1 MYTGMSFPHTH
12 NPITTMLIWRHRALP
27 CFLAGDGRA
36 MSVQILTS
44 ATSAS
49 SGNESA
55 LSTTQRPLNLLS
67 GRECTFVGCQVG
79 ENNPTVTMIRA
90 KQQMLQRSIC
100 CEVHKKADLLLQKME
115 GLNTWDL
122 NKGALNLSYY

>member
-100 CEVHKKADLLLQKME
+100 WQNSVFLVVKCTKRRI
-115 GLNTWDL
+115 
-122 NKGALNLSYY
+122 YYYRKWRDSTPGT